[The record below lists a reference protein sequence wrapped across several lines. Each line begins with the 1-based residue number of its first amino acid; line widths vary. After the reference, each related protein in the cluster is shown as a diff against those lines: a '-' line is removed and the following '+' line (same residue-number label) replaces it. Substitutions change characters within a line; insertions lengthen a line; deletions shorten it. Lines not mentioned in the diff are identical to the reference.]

1 MISIAR
7 RGDENVSVHSEEA
20 MAEEFYPELLAVIIN
35 LLDES
40 ESSFHVDENAFM
52 SFNTLVNRALF
63 HIAKHSTL
71 QLVLEEIGWYISD
84 TKVEDILEGLK
95 DALVEIYMLQI
106 TQCVPCGI
114 CGPSDLKVEQHP
126 DLFNDQV
133 ATYSYLPNIL
143 LHSLLQDARNSTSIE
158 SLQFEGACML
168 ADISGFTKLSG
179 ACCEEG
185 TSGLDRLHDACSG
198 YLGKFVQTVY
208 TYQGDG
214 KYAYCA

>member
-1 MISIAR
+1 MSAEIA
-7 RGDENVSVHSEEA
+7 EESTDIQSA
-20 MAEEFYPELLAVIIN
+20 EDMAEEFYPELLAIIAN
-35 LLDES
+35 MLQFNEAILTES
-40 ESSFHVDENAFM
+40 DDAF
-52 SFNTLVNRALF
+52 STFSTLVNRSLF

-71 QLVLEEIGWYISD
+71 QLVLEEIGWYMPEVTS
-84 TKVEDILEGLK
+84 VELLMGLSGTL
-95 DALVEIYMLQI
+95 AQLYLMQI
-106 TQCVPCGI
+106 TKCIPCGI
-114 CGPSDLKVEQHP
+114 CGPSDIVIEQHP

-143 LHSLLQDARNSTSIE
+143 LKSLLQDSRSSSNSTS
-158 SLQFEGACML
+158 LKFEGACML

-214 KYAYCA
+214 K